1 MKKMKM
7 IVLMMVALLCLPQL
21 ASAKDMK
28 VGVIDFRKLVSES
41 KDVKAARTKLEG
53 QFKPKQAEIMALQK
67 SVKEDM
73 EKFQRDASVMTDTQ
87 KKELQQKVMKARQ
100 ELSVKGNA
108 YEQQLNQARNQTM
121 QVFFEKV
128 KKVVDEVAKEGH
140 YDLIL
145 QRENTPYAN
154 SAMDITNQVAKKL

>member
-1 MKKMKM
+1 MKKIKSL
-7 IVLMMVALLCLPQL
+7 ILMMMALLCVSQL
-21 ASAKDMK
+21 ANAKDMK

-41 KDVKAARTKLEG
+41 KDVIAARKKLEG
-53 QFKPKQAEIMALQK
+53 QFKPKQEEIVALQK
-67 SVKEDM
+67 SIKEDM
-73 EKFQRDASVMTDTQ
+73 EKFQRDAAVMTETQ
-87 KKELQQKVMKARQ
+87 KKAMQEKVLKARQ
-100 ELSVKGNA
+100 ELSTKGSA

-121 QVFFEKV
+121 QTFFDKV

-154 SAMDITNQVAKKL
+154 AAMDITDKVAQKL